1 MTNSKRLP
9 VNLTDEQIDE
19 FGREVDAIYLEQM
32 ASRGEADR
40 QYIKRIIRTQRKMA
54 LGGRALIY
62 LSLLLLPVFP
72 HALAGWGTTLFV
84 MALGTI
90 ILGLAKIIEN
100 MEISHNILH
109 AQWDWMKD
117 PDIQSNTWEWD
128 NMSPSDRWI
137 HSHNVVHHTWTNVVG
152 KDLDVGYGILR
163 VTPMQPWQP
172 KYLAQPLWFVLLMI
186 FFEEGVS
193 VHEQVLDDVVISKTK
208 KPKELI
214 PVFKIIGRKVW
225 RQVRKDY
232 IMWPLA
238 AALVTLPLT
247 LFVPI
252 DPVNV
257 FLLVAGAN
265 AIANII
271 RNIWAFM
278 IIFCGHFPDD
288 VYSFTEDQVE
298 NESKG
303 QWYVRQLL
311 GSANITGSPLF
322 HVMTGNLSHQ
332 IEHHLFPDLC
342 SNRYPDL
349 APKIQALA
357 TRYGLPYNTG
367 SIWRQ
372 FGTTWRNNLR
382 LAFPGGRMPA
392 EVASVR
398 GVSA

>member
-163 VTPMQPWQP
+163 V
-172 KYLAQPLWFVLLMI
+172 
-186 FFEEGVS
+186 
-193 VHEQVLDDVVISKTK
+193 
-208 KPKELI
+208 
-214 PVFKIIGRKVW
+214 
-225 RQVRKDY
+225 
-232 IMWPLA
+232 
-238 AALVTLPLT
+238 
-247 LFVPI
+247 
-252 DPVNV
+252 
-257 FLLVAGAN
+257 
-265 AIANII
+265 
-271 RNIWAFM
+271 
-278 IIFCGHFPDD
+278 
-288 VYSFTEDQVE
+288 
-298 NESKG
+298 
-303 QWYVRQLL
+303 
-311 GSANITGSPLF
+311 
-322 HVMTGNLSHQ
+322 
-332 IEHHLFPDLC
+332 
-342 SNRYPDL
+342 
-349 APKIQALA
+349 
-357 TRYGLPYNTG
+357 
-367 SIWRQ
+367 
-372 FGTTWRNNLR
+372 
-382 LAFPGGRMPA
+382 
-392 EVASVR
+392 
-398 GVSA
+398 